1 MIKLNLQ
8 TQTLQ
13 KLRLLFNPQEDN
25 FYDFLGYTLNLENG
39 IVKDK
44 LSSNSVRNINKS
56 HTQILTTLLA
66 HYSLANPTPLRGKL
80 VKFKDIPGGY
90 AYEDAF
96 NRRAIQPIADVF
108 GEEPEKLPEAA
119 KLLGGLRLNLG
130 EFSVEVTALKGIP
143 LTYILWAKGEFPAS
157 ASALYDESASSYLP
171 TEDLAVLGEL
181 TTSRL
186 LDAEHFLR
194 IK

>member
-13 KLRLLFNPQEDN
+13 KLRPLFNPQEDN
-25 FYDFLGYTLNLENG
+25 SYDFLGYILNLENG

-44 LSSNSVRNINKS
+44 LSSNSVRNINAR

-66 HYSLANPTPLRGKL
+66 HYSLVNPTPLSGKL
-80 VKFKDIPGGY
+80 VKFKDIPSGY

-96 NRRAIQPIADVF
+96 NRRAIQPIAEVF
-108 GEEPEKLPEAA
+108 GEDPEKLPEAA

-143 LTYILWAKGEFPAS
+143 LTYILWAKGEFSAS